1 MEVDPLRASVAG
13 TGTRAGTS
21 VAGTGTSAS
30 VAGTGTSVA
39 GTGTRAGTS
48 ASVAGTITGTG
59 TSVAGTITGT
69 GTSVADIRSKYIV
82 ILIDIIT
89 IYNIQFL
96 RDRNSFHRVA
106 FNLLFN
112 RFIVNFNAF
121 K

>member
-13 TGTRAGTS
+13 TS
-21 VAGTGTSAS
+21 VAGTGT
-30 VAGTGTSVA
+30 G
-39 GTGTRAGTS
+39 
-48 ASVAGTITGTG
+48 
-59 TSVAGTITGT
+59 TGT

-96 RDRNSFHRVA
+96 RDRNSFPRVS

-112 RFIVNFNAF
+112 RFNVNFNAF
-121 K
+121 KQTNITFKVILLSKYI